1 MYYLVFFLSFCE
13 GFFIKI
19 FLVYSSYFIT
29 KNMTNK
35 LWFQI
40 MLLILLTM
48 MDFSFHME
56 FFHCMMFL
64 QRISFSFVF
73 HHMVS
78 KGRNSQYLSKP
89 VISAMF
95 LPEWFQYCISTHC
108 FVLQQL
114 LWYPSFHPLPP
125 KWPLHFG
132 FHTYYRLAPFLQ
144 WQWSGHAHT
153 CQKSPPFLELPSPT

>member
-78 KGRNSQYLSKP
+78 KKEIVNICPNRSSLQCFYLSDSNIVSP
-89 VISAMF
+89 LIALCFSNYCDI
-95 LPEWFQYCISTHC
+95 LPSIHFHQSDLSTSDSTHITAW
-108 FVLQQL
+108 L
-114 LWYPSFHPLPP
+114 LSSNDSEAVMHTLARNL
-125 KWPLHFG
+125 LHF
-132 FHTYYRLAPFLQ
+132 
-144 WQWSGHAHT
+144 
-153 CQKSPPFLELPSPT
+153 